1 MRRGAEGRAGRDPP
15 REPAFDLLERAPE
28 RAAVLLGMFPSL
40 VAQTPYSPSATRVT
54 ERSQLCP
61 LGALRCRNDDIPGR
75 TTSIPTSSKVL
86 CAVYGVIA
94 IAALIAT
101 WSQNAAY
108 FDNPGGFLL
117 DFLNDSKVTP
127 ASRSL
132 TVDIVLFF
140 LAAAILMVVEARKHG
155 VRFVWATSRA
165 ASRSRSA

>member
-1 MRRGAEGRAGRDPP
+1 M
-15 REPAFDLLERAPE
+15 
-28 RAAVLLGMFPSL
+28 
-40 VAQTPYSPSATRVT
+40 
-54 ERSQLCP
+54 
-61 LGALRCRNDDIPGR
+61 
-75 TTSIPTSSKVL
+75 TTSQAETAIPTSSKVL

-108 FDNPGGFLL
+108 FDNPGGFL
-117 DFLNDSKVTP
+117 DDSKVTP

-155 VRFVWATSRA
+155 VRFVWAYIAGGFAIAISVAFPLFLIARELRVGRTETTRLGA
-165 ASRSRSA
+165 VDTVLLAMFAVVAVGLTIWVDMG